1 MIDRTLTEEMI
12 QAKDGILVEG
22 AEQDPV
28 EFPGRSPIAPE
39 RFFDNYARTVAAARF
54 SKLLDDHCEGSGRDS
69 QVENRVFSASE
80 RLAKGLVGYRGRIVA
95 LHVAQQG
102 TQRLVRLRVDSPM
115 LLKTGP
121 SPRPQFVHIF
131 GRPRH
136 ADHRHVE
143 VAAFNHGLQSWEDL
157 LESKIPSRTEKNE
170 CVRMG
175 NSHCAPVRFSQ
186 NLSCRCAS
194 VKTARNEARHRTVSF
209 LTSILP
215 GCRDLRLWRW
225 RSVIS

>member
-1 MIDRTLTEEMI
+1 MNWTLAEEMV
-12 QAKDGILVEG
+12 QTENSPFFKSS
-22 AEQDPV
+22 EQDAV
-28 EFPGRSPIAPE
+28 EFPGGSPIAAE
-39 RFFDNYARTVAAARF
+39 RFFDNYARPRATARF

-69 QVENRVFSASE
+69 EVENRVFSASE
-80 RLAKGLVGYRGRIVA
+80 RLANRLVGRRVRIIA

-102 TQRLVRLRVDSPM
+102 TQLLVRRGFESPM
-115 LLKTGP
+115 LFKTGP
-121 SPRPQFVHIF
+121 YPRPQFIHIF

-136 ADHRHVE
+136 ADHRHLE

-175 NSHCAPVRFSQ
+175 NSHCTPVRFSQ

-194 VKTARNEARHRTVSF
+194 VKTARNEARPSTV
-209 LTSILP
+209 
-215 GCRDLRLWRW
+215 G
-225 RSVIS
+225 